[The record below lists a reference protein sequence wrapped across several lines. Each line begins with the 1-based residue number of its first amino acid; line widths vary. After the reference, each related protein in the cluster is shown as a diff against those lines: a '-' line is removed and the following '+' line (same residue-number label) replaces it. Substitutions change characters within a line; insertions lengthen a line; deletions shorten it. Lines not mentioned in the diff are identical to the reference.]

1 MNTRLRQDVKNL
13 FEFWC
18 EISPQWNN
26 NVEKI
31 SNCAR
36 IIECYP
42 ESAVNE
48 KVLNEITQFVF
59 PYHIKSNHV
68 QIYSFVL
75 TNSDSKWSFG
85 FCRHEPDTEVAT
97 VIYSFLPWHDV
108 FLRLINVCAE
118 LKRHNRAD
126 FRTFLHDIYTNGI
139 PEPGTTVN
147 FTYGQGSSAF
157 ILRTPALLS
166 LPSIPENHNLN
177 MYYNFV
183 QPESMIEI
191 FAAMLTERRIIFMS
205 RHPDVLT
212 SCVQS
217 ANYFLYPMIWQ
228 HLFIPILP
236 LKLKDFLMAPM
247 PYLIGVSEVIW
258 KWIRQ
263 DELGDVVIYNCDT
276 KAFNSPFNDVKSLPH
291 ELVTGLRKKLEKKN
305 LRGDDL
311 SKAFLGVIVQLIGSY
326 RDAVKFSQS
335 AQGRRI
341 TWDEDTFIES
351 RPPSLRPFITKML
364 RLQIF
369 QQFIEDKLDA
379 LNTGL
384 GYSDEF
390 ELETVRYAE
399 KSTNKTQQYKEFLKN
414 VKDKVK
420 GGGKGVKSV
429 YQNIKTKYHMTYPSN
444 FYQHRTHNSTESV
457 DFTPYETL
465 SLSPDARSQ
474 HSNAFSASLTRSDS
488 DFCNRNKTPTTSS
501 SASSSDMNLL
511 QELQDHAFFKAP
523 GSRRESSCTDLLH
536 LNDDGPMNAG
546 RNHHHRSVTNN
557 DLDFLLSTT
566 SDDRTMA
573 DTSTSSVSG
582 FTNPLYPYFI
592 PKSSDTSKQA
602 SPAHKTEELE
612 LLRQYG
618 LDKFS

>member
-1 MNTRLRQDVKNL
+1 MSTRLRQDVKSL

-18 EISPQWNN
+18 EIAPQWNN
-26 NVEKI
+26 NKEKT

-42 ESAVNE
+42 EAALDD
-48 KVLNEITQFVF
+48 KILNDITQFVF
-59 PYHIKSNHV
+59 PYQIKSTSNHV

-75 TNSDSKWSFG
+75 TNADSKWSFG
-85 FCRHEPDTEVAT
+85 FCRHEPDSEVAT
-97 VIYSFLPWHDV
+97 VIFSYLPWHDV
-108 FLRLINVCAE
+108 FLRLINVCVE
-118 LKRHNRAD
+118 LKRHNSAE
-126 FRTFLHDIYTNGI
+126 FRRFLQDIHSNGI
-139 PEPGTTVN
+139 PEPGSTVN
-147 FTYGQGSSAF
+147 FSYGKGSSVF
-157 ILRTPALLS
+157 ILRTPTLFS

-183 QPESMIEI
+183 HPDSMIEI

-205 RHPDVLT
+205 RHLDVLT
-212 SCVQS
+212 SCVQ
-217 ANYFLYPMIWQ
+217 AAKNFIYPMIWQ

-247 PYLIGVSEVIW
+247 PYLIGVSEAIW

-263 DELGDVVIYNCDT
+263 DELGEVVIYNCDT
-276 KAFNSPFNDVKSLPH
+276 KVFIATYNDVKSLPH
-291 ELVTGLRKKLEKKN
+291 ELVSGLRKKLEKKN

-335 AQGRRI
+335 TQGRKI
-341 TWDEDTFIES
+341 IWDGDAFIES
-351 RPPSLRPFITKML
+351 RPVTLRPFLKKML
-364 RLQIF
+364 QLQIF
-369 QQFIEDKLDA
+369 QQFIEDKLEA

-390 ELETVRYAE
+390 ELETLRYAE
-399 KSTNKTQQYKEFLKN
+399 KSTNKAQQYKEFLKN

-420 GGGKGVKSV
+420 GGGKGVKNV
-429 YQNIKTKYHMTYPSN
+429 YQNIKTKYQMTYPSN
-444 FYQHRTHNSTESV
+444 FYQHKTHNSTESV
-457 DFTPYETL
+457 DFSPYETL
-465 SLSPDARSQ
+465 SLSPGSRSQ
-474 HSNAFSASLTRSDS
+474 SNAFSPSLTRSDS
-488 DFCNRNKTPTTSS
+488 DYCNRNKTSNTSS

-511 QELQDHAFFKAP
+511 QELQDHAFFKASA
-523 GSRRESSCTDLLH
+523 SRRESSSTDLLH
-536 LNDDGPMNAG
+536 LNDDETVSDR
-546 RNHHHRSVTNN
+546 RNHKSSNN
-557 DLDFLLSTT
+557 DLDFLLSTN
-566 SDDRTMA
+566 
-573 DTSTSSVSG
+573 DTAVAETSSSVTG

-602 SPAHKTEELE
+602 SPTHKTEELE